1 MLTYEIFKK
10 IVEDLQRK
18 AQNNKER
25 EVYLNLREYG
35 LKINQETIEEILA
48 YLKEESIIE
57 TGIVD
62 GKGLIR
68 CIVCK
73 F

>member
-18 AQNNKER
+18 AHNNKER

-57 TGIVD
+57 IGIVD

-68 CIVCK
+68 CIVCE